1 MTGSRRATVARA
13 SSCPATTATTRALS
27 ENDAGHTGTAAAPLA
42 SVHIAVAVSEFCGGM
57 AMGHIIAGSQDPHL

>member
-13 SSCPATTATTRALS
+13 SACPATTATTRALS

-42 SVHIAVAVSEFCGGM
+42 
-57 AMGHIIAGSQDPHL
+57 